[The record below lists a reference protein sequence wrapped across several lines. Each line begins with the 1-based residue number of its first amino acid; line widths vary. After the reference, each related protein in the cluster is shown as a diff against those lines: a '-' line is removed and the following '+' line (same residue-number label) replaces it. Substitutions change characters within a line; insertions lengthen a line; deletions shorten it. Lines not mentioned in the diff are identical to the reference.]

1 MKKNRLL
8 RIVLSAVALLLIVM
22 ATSATA
28 QTLTGTI
35 QGQVTDAQGGALPG
49 VVVTL
54 VSNRGQSTQTTDTQG
69 NFRFLGLEPGIY
81 EVRTSLQGFKPRN
94 QSNLQISIGQ
104 TIDLKLGLEVGGI
117 TDAITVVGSTAK
129 VDTTTTATDTS
140 LSQSLLFNMPISRA
154 NPAVSM
160 LNYAPG
166 INSSSA
172 FGGAAG
178 TANAL
183 LVDGVDVR
191 DPEGGTPWVFFNY
204 NIIDQVQIGSLGQTA
219 EFGGFTGAII
229 NTVTKSG
236 GNRFA
241 GLFEQ
246 RYSDK
251 SLRGDNIKGKELNN
265 TLISALNPSLKVTG
279 IDKLNDYTVQM
290 SGPLKENR
298 AFFFGSV
305 QRYSIKEDP
314 DGPRTIRT
322 EVSPRFNGKVTIVP
336 SAADNLALSFQYDN
350 YNQGGR
356 TTGLGGVAGTTDERV
371 VQQDSPEWVW
381 NGQYRRV
388 LGNSAVLEA
397 KYTGYWGY
405 FDLDPLNPV
414 PARFEVTTS
423 SWGGGAGSSAKYDR
437 TRNQLNA
444 SLSKYAEA
452 KGTHAFK
459 FGVELERSTIRNR
472 YGYTDTGTN
481 CNCGAY
487 FVDYLG
493 VPYYAYS
500 YSYDVKG
507 RSERMSAFA
516 QDQWQVGRLTVNA
529 GLRLDSIKGKGA
541 TTEADVLA
549 GRLNKTYYNVT
560 PIAPRLGLAYD
571 LFGDGKSV
579 LRAYYGQ
586 LYDGAIFASWSSAL
600 PGIGDFVGYTV
611 TGNHPTPTLTEDFRS
626 SGASKY
632 TMLDDI
638 KHPRTDEIS
647 VAYEREMARGVKLTG
662 TYIRR
667 DAKNFINSTPI
678 GAVWEA
684 IPFTNPLTGQSQTVY
699 RLAAGQT
706 AANLR
711 FQIGNVDNFA
721 YNGAPPANAYRTYNG
736 AMFVLQRALM
746 NRWQAQLSYVYSK
759 TKGTVTN
766 SGFAGVSSSQFQTPN
781 LVHFN
786 TDGLVGND
794 RTHEFK
800 AFAGYQIPKV
810 EVAANFYYRALS
822 GTAWAPFARVSAGT
836 FRWTGS
842 LDLSLEPR
850 GSRRTGCWYP
860 TGLSSETGCKMQ
872 HLFDLRLEKVFN
884 VRDNRIGLYMDAEN
898 LFNNVFPTSVQTR
911 NPSGA
916 VNYVDADGNR
926 ASTTVL
932 LGNPL
937 TLNVARQITFGARW
951 SF

>member
-8 RIVLSAVALLLIVM
+8 RIVLSAVALLLVVM
-22 ATSATA
+22 SASATA

-35 QGQVTDAQGGALPG
+35 QGRVTDAQGGALPG
-49 VVVTL
+49 VLVTL
-54 VSNRGQSTQTTDTQG
+54 VSTRGESTQTTDAQG
-69 NFRFLGLEPGIY
+69 DFRFLGLEPGIY

-94 QSNLQISIGQ
+94 QSNLQITIGQ
-104 TIDLKLGLEVGGI
+104 TIDLKLGLEVGGV
-117 TDAITVVGSTAK
+117 TEAVTVVGSTAK
-129 VDTTTTATDTS
+129 VDTTTTATDTN

-219 EFGGFTGAII
+219 EFGGFSGAII

-236 GNRFA
+236 GNRYA
-241 GLFEQ
+241 GLFEH
-246 RYSDK
+246 RYSSK
-251 SLRGDNIKGKELNN
+251 SLRGDNVKDRKLNN
-265 TLISALNPSLKVTG
+265 TLISAMNPAIKVTG

-305 QRYSIKEDP
+305 QRYSIREDP
-314 DGPRTIRT
+314 DGPRTLRT
-322 EVSPRFNGKVTIVP
+322 EVSPRFNGKLTILP
-336 SAADNLALSFQYDN
+336 SSADNLVFSFQYDQ

-356 TTGLGGVAGTTDERV
+356 TGLGGVAGTTDFRGI
-371 VQQDSPEWVW
+371 QQDSPEIVY

-414 PARFEVTTS
+414 PAIFDGDTGA
-423 SWGGGAGSSAKYDR
+423 WKGGAGYSAQYDR

-459 FGVELERSTIRNR
+459 FGLEIERSTIRNR
-472 YGYTDTGTN
+472 YGYTDGL
-481 CNCGAY
+481 Y
-487 FVDYLG
+487 FVEYGG
-493 VPYYAYS
+493 VPYYAYA

-507 RSERMSAFA
+507 RNERISAFA

-529 GLRLDSIKGKGA
+529 GVRMDNIKGVGS
-541 TTEADVLA
+541 ADK
-549 GRLNKTYYNVT
+549 KTYYNVT
-560 PIAPRLGLAYD
+560 PIAPRLGVAYD

-586 LYDGAIFASWSSAL
+586 LYDGAVFASWSSAL
-600 PGIGDFVGYTV
+600 PGIGDFIGYSV
-611 TGNHPTPTLTEDFRS
+611 TGNYNNYALHEDFRI
-626 SGASKY
+626 SGASKF

-647 VAYEREMARGVKLTG
+647 VAYERELARGLKATG

-667 DAKNFINSTPI
+667 DAKNFINSTVI
-678 GAVWEA
+678 GATWA
-684 IPFTNPLTGQSQTVY
+684 PGTFANPLTGKTETIYKLTSPALSQLKY
-699 RLAAGQT
+699 
-706 AANLR
+706 
-711 FQIGNVDNFA
+711 QIGNVDNFA
-721 YNGAPPANAYRTYNG
+721 YNGAPPADAYRTYNG

-746 NRWQAQLSYVYSK
+746 NRWQAQISYVYSK

-781 LVHFN
+781 LVHVN

-800 AFAGYQIPKV
+800 AFAGYQIPKI
-810 EVAANFYYRALS
+810 EVAANIYYRALS
-822 GTAWAPFARVSAGT
+822 GTPWAPFQRVAASN
-836 FRWTGS
+836 FNWSGS
-842 LDLSLEPR
+842 LDLNLEPR

-872 HLFDLRLEKVFN
+872 QVFDLRLEKVFN
-884 VRDNRIGLYMDAEN
+884 VRDNRFGLYMDAEN
-898 LFNNVFPTSVQTR
+898 LFNSAFPTGVQTR
-911 NPSGA
+911 NPQA
-916 VNYVDADGNR
+916 TVNYVNAAGAP
-926 ASTTVL
+926 ASTVVL
-932 LGNPL
+932 LGNP
-937 TLNVARQITFGARW
+937 TTINTARQITFGGRW

>member
-1 MKKNRLL
+1 MDTNRLL
-8 RIVLSAVALLLIVM
+8 RMVLSAVAALLVVM
-22 ATSATA
+22 TANATA
-28 QTLTGTI
+28 QTLSGAI
-35 QGQVTDAQGGALPG
+35 QGRVTDTQGGALPG
-49 VVVTL
+49 VLVTL
-54 VSNRGQSTQTTDTQG
+54 IGARGESTQTTDQQG
-69 NFRFLGLEPGIY
+69 EFRFLALEPGIY
-81 EVRTSLQGFKPRN
+81 EVKTTLQGFKPRN
-94 QSNLQISIGQ
+94 QNNIQVTIGQ
-104 TIDLKLGLEVGGI
+104 TIDLKLNLEVGGI
-117 TDAITVVGSTAK
+117 AEAITVQGSTAK

-140 LSQSLLFNMPISRA
+140 ISQSLLFNMPISRA

-219 EFGGFTGAII
+219 EFGGFSGAII

-236 GNRFA
+236 GNRYA
-241 GLFEQ
+241 GLFEH
-246 RYSDK
+246 RYSSK
-251 SLRGDNIKGKELNN
+251 SLRGDNVKDRNLNN
-265 TLISALNPSLKVTG
+265 TSISLLNPALKVTG
-279 IDKLNDYTVQM
+279 IDRLNDYTVQM
-290 SGPLKENR
+290 SGPIKENR

-305 QRYSIKEDP
+305 QRYSIREDP
-314 DGPRTIRT
+314 DGPRTIRS
-322 EVSPRFNGKVTIVP
+322 EISPRFNGKLTFQP
-336 SAADNLALSFQYDN
+336 SASDNLVFSFQYDN
-350 YNQGGR
+350 YNQHGR
-356 TTGLGGVAGTTDERV
+356 TGMGGTAGTTDFNSIE
-371 VQQDSPEWVW
+371 QDSPEWVY

-414 PARFEVTTS
+414 PAIFNGDNGA
-423 SWGGGAGSSAKYDR
+423 WLGGAGYSAQYDR

-459 FGVELERSTIRNR
+459 FGIEIERSTVRNR
-472 YGYTDTGTN
+472 SAYTDGL
-481 CNCGAY
+481 Y
-487 FVDYLG
+487 FVEYGG

-507 RSERMSAFA
+507 RSERYTAFA

-529 GLRLDSIKGKGA
+529 GLRFEGIKGVGA
-541 TTEADVLA
+541 NNDADALA
-549 GRLNKTYYNVT
+549 GRLNKTYYSVS
-560 PIAPRLGLAYD
+560 PIAPRLGVAYD

-600 PGIGDFVGYTV
+600 PGVGDFVGYTV
-611 TGNHPTPTLTEDFRS
+611 QGDYDNYTLSEDFRI
-626 SGASKY
+626 SGASKF
-632 TMLDDI
+632 TLLDDI

-647 VAYEREMARGVKLTG
+647 VAYERELARGVKATG

-667 DAKNFINSTPI
+667 DAKNFINSTII
-678 GAVWEA
+678 GGTWETGTY
-684 IPFTNPLTGQSQTVY
+684 TNPLTGQDQTIY
-699 RLAAGQT
+699 KLPLGT
-706 AANLR
+706 NLNNLR
-711 FQIGNVDNFA
+711 YQIGNVDNFP
-721 YNGAPPANAYRTYNG
+721 YSGAPAANAYRTYNG

-746 NRWQAQLSYVYSK
+746 NRWQAQVSYVYSK

-766 SGFAGVSSSQFQTPN
+766 SGFAGVSSSQFLTPN

-800 AFAGYQIPKV
+800 VFAGYQIPV
-810 EVAANFYYRALS
+810 IEVNANFFYRALS
-822 GTAWAPFARVSAGT
+822 GPAWAPFARVAASN

-850 GSRRTGCWYP
+850 GERRTGCWY
-860 TGLSSETGCKMQ
+860 TAGQGASSETGCKFQ
-872 HLFDLRLEKVFN
+872 HIFDLRLEKVFN
-884 VRDNRIGLYMDAEN
+884 VRDNRFGLYMDAEN
-898 LFNNVFPTSVQTR
+898 LFNSVFPTSVQTR
-911 NPSGA
+911 YPSGG
-916 VNYVDADGNR
+916 VNYVNAQGQ
-926 ASTTVL
+926 AAQTTVL

-937 TLNVARQITFGARW
+937 TLNTARQITFGGRW

>member
-1 MKKNRLL
+1 MKPNRLL
-8 RIVLSAVALLLIVM
+8 RIVLSAVALLLLVM

-35 QGQVTDAQGGALPG
+35 QGRVTDAQGGALPG

-54 VSNRGQSTQTTDTQG
+54 ISSRGQSTQTTDAQG
-69 NFRFLGLEPGIY
+69 DFRFLGLESGIY
-81 EVRTSLQGFKPRN
+81 EVRTSIQGFKPRN
-94 QSNLQISIGQ
+94 QSNLEITIGK
-104 TIDLKLGLEVGGI
+104 TIDLKIGLEVGGV
-117 TDAITVVGSTAK
+117 TEAVTVIGSTAK

-140 LSQSLLFNMPISRA
+140 ISQSLLFNMPISRA
-154 NPAVSM
+154 NAAVSM

-172 FGGAAG
+172 FGGASG

-191 DPEGGTPWVFFNY
+191 DPEAGTPWVFFNY

-219 EFGGFTGAII
+219 EFGGFSGAII

-236 GNRFA
+236 GNRYA
-241 GLFEQ
+241 GLFEH
-246 RYSDK
+246 RYSSK
-251 SLRGDNIKGKELNN
+251 SLRGNNIEDRKLNN
-265 TLISALNPSLKVTG
+265 ALISSLNPSLKVTG
-279 IDKLNDYTVQM
+279 IDRLNDYTVQM
-290 SGPLKENR
+290 SGPIKENR

-305 QRYSIKEDP
+305 QRYSIREDP
-314 DGPRTIRT
+314 DGPRTLRT
-322 EVSPRFNGKVTIVP
+322 EVSPRFNGKFTFLP
-336 SAADNLALSFQYDN
+336 SSADNLVFSFQYDQ

-356 TTGLGGVAGTTDERV
+356 TGLGGVAGTTDFRGI
-371 VQQDSPEWVW
+371 QQDSPEIVY

-414 PARFEVTTS
+414 PAIFNGDNGA
-423 SWGGGAGSSAKYDR
+423 WKGGAGYSAQYDR

-459 FGVELERSTIRNR
+459 FGIEIERSTIRNR
-472 YGYTDTGTN
+472 YGYTDGL
-481 CNCGAY
+481 Y
-487 FVDYLG
+487 FVEYGGL
-493 VPYYAYS
+493 PYYAYA

-507 RSERMSAFA
+507 RNERLSAFA
-516 QDQWQVGRLTVNA
+516 QDQWQIGRLTVNA
-529 GLRLDSIKGKGA
+529 GVRLDKIKGIGD
-541 TTEADVLA
+541 ADK
-549 GRLNKTYYNVT
+549 KTYYDVS
-560 PIAPRLGLAYD
+560 PIAPRLGFAYD

-586 LYDGAIFASWSSAL
+586 LYDGAVFASWSSAL
-600 PGIGDFVGYTV
+600 PGIGDFIGYSV
-611 TGNHPTPTLTEDFRS
+611 TGNYANYQLHEDFRI
-626 SGASKY
+626 SGASKF

-647 VAYEREMARGVKLTG
+647 VAVERELSRGVKLTG

-667 DAKNFINSTPI
+667 DAKNFINSTVI
-678 GAVWEA
+678 GATWETGSFLNP
-684 IPFTNPLTGQSQTVY
+684 ITNQTQTIW
-699 RLAAGQT
+699 RLPAGT
-706 AANLR
+706 NTNNLR

-721 YNGAPPANAYRTYNG
+721 YNGAPPADAYRTYNG

-746 NRWQAQLSYVYSK
+746 DRWQAQVSYVYSK

-800 AFAGYQIPKV
+800 VFAGYQIPWV
-810 EVAANFYYRALS
+810 EVSANMFYRALS
-822 GTAWAPFARVSAGT
+822 GPAWAPFQRVSAGT

-842 LDLSLEPR
+842 LDLSLEP
-850 GSRRTGCWYP
+850 
-860 TGLSSETGCKMQ
+860 
-872 HLFDLRLEKVFN
+872 
-884 VRDNRIGLYMDAEN
+884 
-898 LFNNVFPTSVQTR
+898 
-911 NPSGA
+911 
-916 VNYVDADGNR
+916 
-926 ASTTVL
+926 
-932 LGNPL
+932 
-937 TLNVARQITFGARW
+937 
-951 SF
+951 

>member
-1 MKKNRLL
+1 MMTNRLT
-8 RIVLSAVALLLIVM
+8 RIVLSALALLLVVT
-22 ATSATA
+22 AAGASA
-28 QTLTGTI
+28 QTLTGQI
-35 QGQVTDAQGGALPG
+35 SGRVTDAQGGALPG
-49 VVVTL
+49 VLVTL
-54 VSNRGQSTQTTDTQG
+54 VSSRGEQTQTTNAQG
-69 NFRFLGLEPGIY
+69 DFRFLGLESGIY
-81 EVRTSLQGFKPRN
+81 EVRTSIQGFKPRT
-94 QSNLQISIGQ
+94 QSNLEITIGKS
-104 TIDLKLGLEVGGI
+104 IDLKIALEVGGV
-117 TDAITVVGSTAK
+117 TEAVTVVGSTAK
-129 VDTTTTATDTS
+129 VDTTATDTS

-172 FGGAAG
+172 FGGASG

-204 NIIDQVQIGSLGQTA
+204 NIIESVQIGSLGQTA
-219 EFGGFTGAII
+219 EMGGFSGAVI

-236 GNRFA
+236 GNRFT
-241 GLFEQ
+241 GLFEH
-246 RYSDK
+246 RSSSK
-251 SLRGDNIKGKELNN
+251 SLRGDNVTDREIHGQP
-265 TLISALNPSLKVTG
+265 ISSLNPSLKVTG

-290 SGPLKENR
+290 GGPLRENK
-298 AFFFGSV
+298 AFFFASV
-305 QRYSIKEDP
+305 QRYSIREDP
-314 DGPRTIRT
+314 DGPRTLRT
-322 EVSPRFNGKVTIVP
+322 EVSPRFNGKLTFQP
-336 SAADNLALSFQYDN
+336 SAADNFVLSFQYDQ

-356 TTGLGGVAGTTDERV
+356 TGIGGAAGTTDFRAI
-371 VQQDSPEWVW
+371 QQDSPEIVY

-388 LGNSAVLEA
+388 LGNSAVVEA

-414 PARFEVTTS
+414 PVAFDTFTNS
-423 SWGGGAGSSAKYDR
+423 LTGGAGYSAQYDR

-472 YGYTDTGTN
+472 YGYTDGLYFLTYD
-481 CNCGAY
+481 GA
-487 FVDYLG
+487 
-493 VPYYAYS
+493 PYYAYG

-507 RSERMSAFA
+507 RSERLSAFA

-529 GLRLDSIKGKGA
+529 GLRMDSIKGKGA

-549 GRLNKTYYNVT
+549 GRLNKTYYNVS
-560 PIAPRLGLAYD
+560 PIAPRLGVAFD
-571 LFGDGKSV
+571 VFGDGKSV

-586 LYDGAIFASWSSAL
+586 LYDGAVFASWSSAL
-600 PGIGDFVGYTV
+600 PGIGDFVGYSV
-611 TGNHPTPTLTEDFRS
+611 TGTIPNPVLTEEFRI
-626 SGASKY
+626 SGASKF

-647 VAYEREMARGVKLTG
+647 LAYERELARGLKFTG

-667 DAKNFINSTPI
+667 DAKNFINSTVI
-678 GAVWEA
+678 GATWA
-684 IPFTNPLTGQSQTVY
+684 PANYTNPLTGETQTIY
-699 RLAAGQT
+699 RWT
-706 AANLR
+706 NR
-711 FQIGNVDNFA
+711 SSDVKYQIGNVDNFA
-721 YNGAPPANAYRTYNG
+721 YNGAPAANAYRTYNG
-736 AMFVLQRALM
+736 GMFVLQRALM
-746 NRWQAQLSYVYSK
+746 NRWQAQISYVYSK

-766 SGFAGVSSSQFQTPN
+766 GGFSGVSSSQFQTPN

-786 TDGLVGND
+786 TDGLVGFD

-800 AFAGYQIPKV
+800 AFAGYQIPVV
-810 EVAANFYYRALS
+810 EVAANMYFRMLS
-822 GTAWAPFARVSAGT
+822 GTPWNPFARVSSST
-836 FRWTGS
+836 FNWTGS
-842 LDLSLEPR
+842 LDLNLEPR
-850 GSRRTGCWYP
+850 GSRRTGCHYP
-860 TGLSSETGCKMQ
+860 SGLSSKTDCSFQKV
-872 HLFDLRLEKVFN
+872 FDLRLEKVFN
-884 VRDNRIGLYMDAEN
+884 VGANRLGLYMDAEN
-898 LFNNVFPTSVQTR
+898 LFNSGFPTGVQTR
-911 NPSGA
+911 YPSGG
-916 VNYVDADGNR
+916 VNYIDAEGKP

-937 TLNVARQITFGARW
+937 TLNVARQITFGGRW

>member
-1 MKKNRLL
+1 MTKRLT
-8 RIVLSAVALLLIVM
+8 RMVLSAIALLLVVT
-22 ATSATA
+22 ATSVSA
-28 QTLTGTI
+28 QTLTGQI
-35 QGQVTDAQGGALPG
+35 GGRVTDAQGGALPG
-49 VVVTL
+49 VLVTL
-54 VSNRGQSTQTTDTQG
+54 VSTRGESTQTTNAQG
-69 NFRFLGLEPGIY
+69 EFRFLGLESGIY
-81 EVRTSLQGFKPRN
+81 EVRTTLNGFKPRN
-94 QSNLQISIGQ
+94 QSNLEITIGKS
-104 TIDLKLGLEVGGI
+104 IDLKLALEVGGV
-117 TDAITVVGSTAK
+117 TEAVTVIGSTAK

-172 FGGAAG
+172 FGGASG

-191 DPEGGTPWVFFNY
+191 DPEAGTPWVFFNY

-219 EFGGFTGAII
+219 EFGGFSGAII

-236 GNRFA
+236 GNRFT

-246 RYSDK
+246 RYSGK
-251 SLRGDNIKGKELNN
+251 SLRGDNVKGRSMNGGLV
-265 TLISALNPSLKVTG
+265 TALNPAIKVTG
-279 IDKLNDYTVQM
+279 IDKLTDYTVQM
-290 SGPLKENR
+290 GGPIKENR
-298 AFFFGSV
+298 AFFFGSI

-322 EVSPRFNGKVTIVP
+322 EVSPRFNGKLTFQP
-336 SAADNLALSFQYDN
+336 SAADNFVLSFQYDN
-350 YNQGGR
+350 YNQLGR
-356 TTGLGGVAGTTDERV
+356 TGQGGTAGTTDFGAI
-371 VQQDSPEWVW
+371 QQDSPEWVY

-405 FDLDPLNPV
+405 FDLDPVHPV
-414 PARFEVTTS
+414 PAVLNTDTGAWS
-423 SWGGGAGSSAKYDR
+423 GGGGYTAQYDR

-444 SLSKYAEA
+444 SISKYAEL

-472 YGYTDTGTN
+472 SAYTNGL
-481 CNCGAY
+481 Y
-487 FVDYLG
+487 FLENATDGL
-493 VPYYAYS
+493 YYAYE
-500 YSYDVKG
+500 YAYDVKG
-507 RSERMSAFA
+507 RNDRLSAFA

-529 GLRLDSIKGKGA
+529 GLRMDNIKGIG
-541 TTEADVLA
+541 TADK
-549 GRLNKTYYNVT
+549 KTYYDVS
-560 PIAPRLGLAYD
+560 PIAPRLGLAFD

-586 LYDGAIFASWSSAL
+586 LYDGAVFTSWSNAL
-600 PGIGDFVGYTV
+600 PGIGDYIGYSV
-611 TGNHPTPTLTEDFRS
+611 TGSVANPNLTEEFRV

-647 VAYEREMARGVKLTG
+647 LAYERELARGLKLTG

-667 DAKNFINSTPI
+667 DAKNFISSTVI
-678 GAVWEA
+678 GATWEA
-684 IPFTNPLTGQSQTVY
+684 KPFVNPLSGQTQTVY
-699 RLAAGQT
+699 RWNNRLNSKGTCDQPPCVEQK
-706 AANLR
+706 

-721 YNGAPPANAYRTYNG
+721 YNGAPAANAYRTYNG
-736 AMFVLQRALM
+736 GMFVLSRALQ
-746 NRWQAQLSYVYSK
+746 NRWQGQISYVYSK

-766 SGFAGVSSSQFQTPN
+766 GGTSGVSGSQFQTPN

-786 TDGLVGND
+786 TDGLVGFD

-800 AFAGYQIPKV
+800 AFAGYQIPV
-810 EVAANFYYRALS
+810 VDISANVYFRMLS
-822 GTAWAPFARVSAGT
+822 GLPWTPFRREPSGT
-836 FRWTGS
+836 FNWTNS
-842 LDLSLEPR
+842 IDLSLEPR
-850 GSRRTGCWYP
+850 GSRRTGCSYP
-860 TGLSSETGCKMQ
+860 TGLSSKTDCSLQKV
-872 HLFDLRLEKVFN
+872 FDLRLEKVFN
-884 VRDNRIGLYMDAEN
+884 TGANRLGLYLDAEN
-898 LFNNVFPTSVQTR
+898 LFNSGFATSVQTR

-916 VNYVDADGNR
+916 VNFVNAAGNADT
-926 ASTTVL
+926 TTVL

-937 TLNVARQITFGARW
+937 AINVPRQLTFGGRW

>member
-1 MKKNRLL
+1 MKTNRLL
-8 RIVLSAVALLLIVM
+8 RIVLSAVAALLVVTS
-22 ATSATA
+22 ASATA

-35 QGQVTDAQGGALPG
+35 QGRVTDAQGGALPG

-54 VSNRGQSTQTTDTQG
+54 VGTRGESTQTTDAQG
-69 NFRFLGLEPGIY
+69 DFRFLGLEPGIY

-94 QSNLQISIGQ
+94 QSNLEITIGK
-104 TIDLKLGLEVGGI
+104 TIDLKLGLEVGGV
-117 TDAITVVGSTAK
+117 TEAVTVVGSTAR

-140 LSQSLLFNMPISRA
+140 ISQSLLFNMPISRA

-172 FGGAAG
+172 FGGASG

-241 GLFEQ
+241 GLFEH
-246 RYSDK
+246 RYSSK
-251 SLRGDNIKGKELNN
+251 GLRGDNVTGRRLNN
-265 TLISALNPSLKVTG
+265 TLITEMNPAIRVTG

-290 SGPLKENR
+290 SGPIKENR

-314 DGPRTIRT
+314 DGPRTLRT
-322 EVSPRFNGKVTIVP
+322 EISPRFNGKLTILP
-336 SAADNLALSFQYDN
+336 SSADNLVFSFQYDQ

-356 TTGLGGVAGTTDERV
+356 TGLGGVAGTTDFRAL
-371 VQQDSPEWVW
+371 QQDSPEIVY

-405 FDLDPLNPV
+405 FDLDPLNPT
-414 PARFEVTTS
+414 PAVLNADTGA
-423 SWGGGAGSSAKYDR
+423 WGGGAGYSAQYDR

-459 FGVELERSTIRNR
+459 FGVEIERSTIRNR
-472 YGYTDTGTN
+472 YGYTDGL
-481 CNCGAY
+481 Y
-487 FVDYLG
+487 FVDYPSYALT
-493 VPYYAYS
+493 YAYA

-507 RSERMSAFA
+507 RNERISAFA

-529 GLRLDSIKGKGA
+529 GLRMDNIKGVG
-541 TTEADVLA
+541 TADK
-549 GRLNKTYYNVT
+549 KTYYNVT
-560 PIAPRLGLAYD
+560 PIAPRLGVAYD

-600 PGIGDFVGYTV
+600 PGIGDFVGYEL
-611 TGNHPTPTLTEDFRS
+611 TGGTIANPSLTELFRI
-626 SGASKY
+626 SGASKF
-632 TMLDDI
+632 TLLDDI

-647 VAYEREMARGVKLTG
+647 VAYERELARGVKATA

-667 DAKNFINSTPI
+667 DAKNFINSTVI
-678 GAVWEA
+678 GATWA
-684 IPFTNPLTGQSQTVY
+684 AKPYLNPLTGTTETVY
-699 RLAAGQT
+699 EWTNRPEDDDVK
-706 AANLR
+706 
-711 FQIGNVDNFA
+711 FQIGNVDKFA
-721 YNGAPPANAYRTYNG
+721 YNGAPPADAYRTYNG
-736 AMFVLQRALM
+736 GMFVLQRALM
-746 NRWQAQLSYVYSK
+746 NRWQAQISYVYSK

-781 LVHFN
+781 LVHVN
-786 TDGLVGND
+786 NDGLVGFD

-810 EVAANFYYRALS
+810 EVAANFYYRSLT
-822 GTAWAPFARVSAGT
+822 GTPWTPFQRVSAGT
-836 FRWTGS
+836 FNWTGS
-842 LDLSLEPR
+842 LDLNLEPR

-872 HLFDLRLEKVFN
+872 HVFDLRLEKVFN
-884 VRDNRIGLYMDAEN
+884 VRDNRFGLYMDAEN
-898 LFNNVFPTSVQTR
+898 LFNSVYPTGVQTR
-911 NPSGA
+911 NPQA
-916 VNYVDADGNR
+916 TVNFVNAAGSAD
-926 ASTTVL
+926 STVVL

-937 TLNVARQITFGARW
+937 TMNVARQITFGGRW

>member
-1 MKKNRLL
+1 MKTNRLL
-8 RIVLSAVALLLIVM
+8 RIVLSALALLLMVM
-22 ATSATA
+22 ATSTTA

-35 QGQVTDAQGGALPG
+35 QGRVTDAQGGALPG

-54 VSNRGQSTQTTDTQG
+54 ISTRGEQTQTTNADG
-69 NFRFLGLEPGIY
+69 DFRFLGLESGIY
-81 EVRTSLQGFKPRN
+81 EVRTMLTGFKPRT
-94 QSNLQISIGQ
+94 QSNLQITIGKS
-104 TIDLKLGLEVGGI
+104 IDLKIALEVGGV
-117 TDAITVVGSTAK
+117 TEAVTVVGSTAK
-129 VDTTTTATDTS
+129 VDTTTTATDTN

-172 FGGAAG
+172 FGGASG

-219 EFGGFTGAII
+219 EFGGFSGAVI

-246 RYSDK
+246 RYSSK
-251 SLRGDNIKGKELNN
+251 GLRGDNVTGRRLNTGGGSSVCLAN
-265 TLISALNPSLKVTG
+265 CPGAPGAPVLNASLKVTG
-279 IDKLNDYTVQM
+279 VDRLNDYTVQM
-290 SGPLKENR
+290 SGPIKENR
-298 AFFFGSV
+298 AFFFASV
-305 QRYSIKEDP
+305 QRYSIREDP

-322 EVSPRFNGKVTIVP
+322 EVSPRFNGKLTFQP
-336 SAADNLALSFQYDN
+336 SAADNIVFSFQYDQ

-356 TTGLGGVAGTTDERV
+356 TGIGGAAGTTDFRAI
-371 VQQDSPEWVW
+371 QQDSPEIVY

-388 LGNSAVLEA
+388 LGNSAVFEA

-414 PARFEVTTS
+414 PVAFDIATNS
-423 SWGGGAGSSAKYDR
+423 LQGGAGYSAQYDR
-437 TRNQLNA
+437 TRNQLNT

-472 YGYTDTGTN
+472 YGYTDGLYFLTEN
-481 CNCGAY
+481 GAP
-487 FVDYLG
+487 F
-493 VPYYAYS
+493 YAYG

-507 RSERMSAFA
+507 RNERLSAFA

-529 GLRLDSIKGKGA
+529 GLRMDSIKGKGA
-541 TTEADVLA
+541 ATESDVLA
-549 GRLNKTYYNVT
+549 NRLGKTYYNVS
-560 PIAPRLGLAYD
+560 PIAPRLGVAFD
-571 LFGDGKSV
+571 VFGDGKSV

-586 LYDGAIFASWSSAL
+586 LYDGAVFASWSSAL
-600 PGIGDFVGYTV
+600 PGIGDFVGYSV
-611 TGNHPTPTLTEDFRS
+611 TGTIPNPVLTEEFRI
-626 SGASKY
+626 SGASKF

-647 VAYEREMARGVKLTG
+647 LAFERELTRGLKFTG

-667 DAKNFINSTPI
+667 DAKNFINSTVI
-678 GAVWEA
+678 GATWAPANYV
-684 IPFTNPLTGQSQTVY
+684 NPLTGQTQTVY
-699 RLAAGQT
+699 RWT
-706 AANLR
+706 NR
-711 FQIGNVDNFA
+711 TSDVKYQIGNVDNFA
-721 YNGAPPANAYRTYNG
+721 YNGAPAADAYRTYNG
-736 AMFVLQRALM
+736 GMFVLQRALM
-746 NRWQAQLSYVYSK
+746 NRWQAQISYVYSK

-781 LVHFN
+781 LVHVN
-786 TDGLVGND
+786 TDGLVGFD

-800 AFAGYQIPKV
+800 AFAGYQIPV
-810 EVAANFYYRALS
+810 VDVSANMYFRMLS
-822 GTAWAPFARVSAGT
+822 GVPWTPFQRVSAAT
-836 FRWTGS
+836 FNWIGS
-842 LDLSLEPR
+842 LELNLEPR
-850 GSRRTGCWYP
+850 GSRRTE
-860 TGLSSETGCKMQ
+860 LQKV
-872 HLFDLRLEKVFN
+872 FDLRLEKVFN
-884 VRDNRIGLYMDAEN
+884 VRGNRLGLYIDGEN
-898 LFNNVFPTSVQTR
+898 LFNSGFSTSVQTR
-911 NPSGA
+911 NPQATIS
-916 VNYVDADGNR
+916 YVGENNVAT
-926 ASTTVL
+926 STVVL
-932 LGNPL
+932 LGSPL
-937 TLNVARQITFGARW
+937 TINAPRQFTIGGRW